1 MPKIVPTDF
10 IDEAFY
16 LILHLYIRE
25 ETVEK
30 APNPNPIIPPI
41 AQTSQ
46 LFLLFTK
53 KVLTF
58 ERK

>member
-1 MPKIVPTDF
+1 MGLTQEAKIINTT
-10 IDEAFY
+10 
-16 LILHLYIRE
+16 E

-30 APNPNPIIPPI
+30 PPNPNPIISLI
-41 AQTSQ
+41 TQASQ

-58 ERK
+58 ER